1 MNVTGVGGSPYM
13 QGMQGLHSAQR
24 AQPSQPSMAAGGVNA
39 REMADND
46 MARKA
51 LPLAASGVA
60 ARAATEAKG
69 MFVDT
74 YA

>member
-1 MNVTGVGGSPYM
+1 MNVTGVGGSPYLQSM
-13 QGMQGLHSAQR
+13 QSMR
-24 AQPSQPSMAAGGVNA
+24 QPMATGGVNA
-39 REMADND
+39 REMADNEV
-46 MARKA
+46 ARKA
-51 LPLAASGVA
+51 LPMQAAEVA

>member
-1 MNVTGVGGSPYM
+1 MNGIGGIGGSSYM
-13 QGMQGLHSAQR
+13 QSLQSAQR
-24 AQPSQPSMAAGGVNA
+24 SKMAAGGTTFQQ
-39 REMADND
+39 MAEND
-46 MARKA
+46 SARKA
-51 LPLAASGVA
+51 LPMQAAESV